1 MKRNWFSGLLM
12 VGLAFGVIGCRQE
25 GEVEQ
30 TGEKIE
36 DKMDPGGPAEE
47 AGEAM
52 DEGVEE
58 TGEQME
64 EAGEAVEEKAQ

>member
-30 TGEKIE
+30 TGEKIA

-47 AGEAM
+47 A
-52 DEGVEE
+52 
-58 TGEQME
+58 GEQME